1 MTTADRRQTGTGHA
15 DTQAG
20 RSGGDAVRAGTDAGR
35 GSDGTRRPTA
45 TIGPPARF
53 RDLVA
58 AEWIKLW
65 SLRSTWGALGLILL
79 TTVGLAVHASLD
91 SRRQWADWP
100 ADRRNL
106 LNPLWDAFPQ
116 EAQLF
121 VVLAAS
127 SVGAVAIGGE
137 YASGLFRATFAAVP
151 ARGSVAAAKLVVLT
165 AATTLLG
172 LVGSATA
179 FGISQAIL
187 AGKGGMS
194 VGEPGALRAIV
205 ASALLVPLCTLI
217 GAGLGALVRHTAPAI
232 VTAATVLLLLPTA
245 IDEDERW
252 TALIRHAMPVPAWD
266 RLLQP
271 AEPPPWVDVAHRASV
286 GGAWTTYAGWAV
298 LATLVTVL
306 VVRRR
311 EP

>member
-1 MTTADRRQTGTGHA
+1 MTAAGHRTG
-15 DTQAG
+15 
-20 RSGGDAVRAGTDAGR
+20 DAGR
-35 GSDGTRRPTA
+35 GGLDAAPGHGDARPAVPT
-45 TIGPPARF
+45 GPVRF

-79 TTVGLAVHASLD
+79 ATVGFAVHASLD
-91 SRRQWADWP
+91 TRRQWTDWP
-100 ADRRNL
+100 ADRRNV

-116 EAQLF
+116 QTQLF

-137 YASGLFRATFAAVP
+137 YASGLFRTTFAAVP
-151 ARGSVAAAKLVVLT
+151 ARGSVAAAKLAVLT
-165 AATTLLG
+165 AVTTVLGLLG
-172 LVGSATA
+172 SAAA
-179 FGISQAIL
+179 FGVSQAIL
-187 AGKGGMS
+187 AGRGGMS
-194 VGEPGALRAIV
+194 LGERGALRALV
-205 ASALLVPLCTLI
+205 ASALLVPLCTLV

-232 VTAATVLLLLPTA
+232 VTAATVLLLLPTVV
-245 IDEDERW
+245 DDDERW
-252 TALIRHAMPVPAWD
+252 TALIRHAMPVPAWQ
-266 RLLQP
+266 RLIERGE
-271 AEPPPWVDVAHRASV
+271 APPWVDVAHRATV
-286 GGAWTTYAGWAV
+286 GGAWVTYAGWAA